1 MTHFGIICPAS
12 TGHLNT
18 MLPLGKEL
26 QRRGHRVTLFGIR
39 DAESKTLAAG
49 MEFKAIAESEFPQGA
64 MAESLAQLG
73 KLSGLEALRY
83 TVNALRNSAAALLR
97 DAPKAIKEAGV
108 EALLVDQ
115 ASPEGGTVAEFLG
128 IPFITICSAVVLNRD
143 ESVPPHF
150 TNWNYNPA
158 WWGRIRNRI
167 GYQVLKRIAK
177 PITEVI
183 NEYRQ
188 EWKLPTHSKPNER
201 YSQLAQISQQPAE
214 LEFPREELPQW
225 FHFTRPYHSPVGREV
240 PGFPYEKLTEQPLIY
255 ASMGTVQNRLIG
267 VFQQIAEACVG
278 LDAQLVISL
287 GGSAKPE
294 SLPELAGS
302 PLVVEYA
309 PQLELLQKATLTI
322 THAGMNTTLE
332 CLNNGVPMVAIPIA
346 NDQPGI
352 AARVVW
358 SGCGEA
364 LPVKNVNVPRL
375 RTAIQK
381 VLTEDSYKQNAV
393 RLQEA
398 IARAGGG
405 KRAADIIE
413 QVIATG
419 KPVLAKTSSRISNIG
434 E

>member
-1 MTHFGIICPAS
+1 MTHFGLICPAS

-26 QRRGHRVTLFGIR
+26 QRRGHRVTLFALL

-49 MEFKAIAESEFPQGA
+49 LEFKGIGESEFPQGV
-64 MAESLAQLG
+64 MAELLAQLG
-73 KLSGLEALRY
+73 KLSGREALRY
-83 TVNALRNSAAALLR
+83 TIITLKNTAAVLLR
-97 DAPKAIKEAGV
+97 DAPKAMKEAGV

-115 ASPEGGTVAEFLG
+115 VSPEGGTVADFLG

-143 ESVPPHF
+143 PSVPPHF

-158 WWGRIRNRI
+158 LWGQLRNRV
-167 GYQVLKRIAK
+167 GYQVLKQITN
-177 PITEVI
+177 PITGVI

-188 EWKLPTHSKPNER
+188 EWKLPKHSNPNER

-214 LEFPREELPQW
+214 LEFPRKQLPQC
-225 FHFTRPYHSPVGREV
+225 FYFTGPYHSPVGREV
-240 PGFPYEKLTEQPLIY
+240 PGFPYEKLTGQPLIY

-287 GGSAKPE
+287 GGSAKIKF
-294 SLPELAGS
+294 LPELAGS

-332 CLNNGVPMVAIPIA
+332 SLNNGIPMVAIPIA

-358 SGCGEA
+358 AGCGKA
-364 LPVKNVNVPRL
+364 LPVRSINVPRL

-398 IARAGGG
+398 IRCAGGVS
-405 KRAADIIE
+405 RACDIVE
-413 QVIATG
+413 QVLSTG
-419 KPVLAKTSSRISNIG
+419 KPAIS
-434 E
+434 